1 MGVCGG
7 TAPTPPGGQRPPL
20 RKGAPG
26 RRAPRMWGSRAD
38 KDIGPCEGHGSTG
51 GSGTRPYGRACREL
65 HSSHLRAA
73 TWGRSYIGTDAR
85 ADDIHPC
92 IWGSLRGA

>member
-1 MGVCGG
+1 M
-7 TAPTPPGGQRPPL
+7 TPGGAVPPHPRAAKGRPYG
-20 RKGAPG
+20 KA
-26 RRAPRMWGSRAD
+26 RRVVAPRGWGSRAD

-51 GSGTRPYGRACREL
+51 GSGTRPYGVARREL

-85 ADDIHPC
+85 ADIIRPY